1 MAFAIELSEWR
12 RWRHITKIDPD
23 RPLNREIIEAV
34 SRSGTDAIM
43 VSGTLNVT
51 REKVI
56 NTIKAFEKLGI
67 PLVLEPAAPEAVVTE
82 GVDYLFIPTVVNAGD
97 TTWITGAH
105 ARWFSQLF
113 VSNTLSRISWDRMIP
128 EGYIVMN
135 PESAVAKL
143 TKSRTDLTIEEVVG
157 YALTADRYLKLPA
170 IYLEYSGAYGDVRLV
185 SRVREILQNS
195 HLIYGGGIDS
205 REKAM
210 AMVKHATIVVG
221 NIIYRDIDKYLE
233 TVPP

>member
-1 MAFAIELSEWR
+1 VASAIELGEWR

-23 RPLNREIIEAV
+23 RPLNRGIVDAV

-56 NTIKAFEKLGI
+56 NTIKAFEKIGI
-67 PLVLEPAAPEAVVTE
+67 PVVLEPATPEAVITE
-82 GVDYLFIPTVVNAGD
+82 GVDYLFIPTVVNAND
-97 TTWITGAH
+97 TMWITGAH

-113 VSNTLSRISWDRMIP
+113 ISNALSRISWDKVIP
-128 EGYIVMN
+128 EGYIVLN

-143 TKSRTDLTIEEVVG
+143 TKSRTNLTIDEVVG

-170 IYLEYSGAYGDVRLV
+170 IYIEYSGSYGNVRLV

-210 AMVKHATIVVG
+210 AMAEHATIVVG
-221 NIIYRDIDKYLE
+221 NIIYRDINKYLE